1 MKKLLLNII
10 TLSCL
15 CTGAHAQMIHEG
27 DMYRDEGTQTTYYV
41 IRAGEGDFITLTDE
55 SGSNRIS
62 LNKVSKLSEDYTL
75 APSRHNDEPP
85 FAGVEFG
92 WPVKCVSRNGMG
104 ELEMYSPEDD
114 LVHTLAEVH
123 QPTDRLNREYYHFDL
138 SFINDDEEYVDL
150 IFVRGYVGTNDIP
163 CVIFEEE
170 LYQRLDELSDS
181 PYSIDWVDDKTDINF
196 DSIPDLQIYLGCDA
210 SGQMPENYYA
220 GYVWDNDIKHFVKV
234 KNYDLISNP
243 VFDPGNRTITGTVQN
258 NFNQLITKYY
268 EWEDG
273 QLKLTDQITKL
284 IPTPL

>member
-1 MKKLLLNII
+1 
-10 TLSCL
+10 
-15 CTGAHAQMIHEG
+15 
-27 DMYRDEGTQTTYYV
+27 MYRDEGTQTTYYV

-55 SGSNRIS
+55 SGSDRIS

-75 APSRHNDEPP
+75 VPSRHNDEPP

-92 WPVKCVSRNGMG
+92 WSVKCVSRNGMG
-104 ELEMYSPEDD
+104 VLEVYSPEDD
-114 LVHTLAEVH
+114 LVHTLVEVH
-123 QPTDRLNREYYHFDL
+123 QPTDRLNREYYHFNL
-138 SFINDDEEYVDL
+138 SFINDDEENVDL

-181 PYSIDWVDDKTDINF
+181 PHTIDWMNDKTDINF
-196 DSIPDLQIYLGCDA
+196 DGIPDLQIYLGCDTR
-210 SGQMPENYYA
+210 GQMPENYYA
-220 GYVWDNDIKHFVKV
+220 GYVWDNDIKHLVKV
-234 KNYDLISNP
+234 KDYDLISNP
-243 VFDPGNRTITGTVQN
+243 VVDPDSHTIKGTVRN

>member
-1 MKKLLLNII
+1 MKKFLLNII
-10 TLSCL
+10 LLCL
-15 CTGAHAQMIHEG
+15 CAGAQAQMIHGG
-27 DMYRDEGTQTTYYV
+27 DIYRDQETGTIYYV
-41 IRAGEGDFITLTDE
+41 ILGGDGDFITLTDE

-104 ELEMYSPEDD
+104 VLEVYSPEDD
-114 LVHTLAEVH
+114 LVHTLVEVYT
-123 QPTDRLNREYYHFDL
+123 PTDLPNREYYHFNQ
-138 SFINDDEEYVDL
+138 SFINDDEEYVDM
-150 IFVRGYVGTNDIP
+150 IFVRGYVGCNEKP

-210 SGQMPENYYA
+210 SGQMPKNYYA

-243 VFDPGNRTITGTVQN
+243 VVDPDSHTIKGTVRN
-258 NFNQLITKYY
+258 NFNQLITKFYK
-268 EWEDG
+268 WEDG